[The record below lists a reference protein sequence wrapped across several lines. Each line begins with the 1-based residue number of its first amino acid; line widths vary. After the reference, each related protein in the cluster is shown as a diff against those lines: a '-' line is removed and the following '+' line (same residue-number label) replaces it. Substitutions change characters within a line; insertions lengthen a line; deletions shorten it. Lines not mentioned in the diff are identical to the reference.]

1 MSLTIIKIEKL
12 LVGLI
17 KERKKFEYNLGKKT
31 QIDKLFFFLMTKIK
45 YILGQI
51 KKIKEITLET

>member
-45 YILGQI
+45 YILDQI

>member
-31 QIDKLFFFLMTKIK
+31 QIDKLFFFDDENKVHI
-45 YILGQI
+45 GPD
-51 KKIKEITLET
+51 KKN